1 MKNVSRIFSAMVCS
15 ASLFAYGAYGA
26 VATTAGSN
34 LTAFNPSNSY
44 NNQWASMTNGRYD
57 STASAKADFGNC
69 NAIVLRCA
77 QPKCANGGCGEMSV
91 AAGIVAG
98 CVKSNDKC
106 KQYGDDLINY
116 MTAQLVASS
125 QAKIN
130 AANAEQLQ
138 AAQQAAEQAQ
148 AAAQQAQMAQQQQI
162 AEMQSNMQQQM
173 MQMQQQMAE
182 QNAQSAQAIAD
193 ALAASQQQQQQAISE
208 MRSAATTAAQ
218 AEVTGAV
225 VTQEDKEAISRGV
238 SEDVLLR
245 ETISGQINTY
255 IDNANTSLNEVKA
268 AMETSFEYAGCDN
281 RGDNCAGPKRV
292 KKWRELAVEFIDPY
306 DKVVDNISNALDVAQ
321 VVGADLN
328 DIYMML
334 NNSCNQWGQYMCT
347 GNGRITY
354 DIDPKTGQ
362 KGAPSVCT
370 NSLGVDN
377 SAYNNCL
384 LKCRSQNVAANIKST
399 QLNGGLNAPDFS
411 GDFMQTNSLFSG
423 SDIKIEFDPNML
435 ATANAEVDCAAQCA
449 QYRSLKVNADCT
461 PCTLLK
467 LLPDKEEVYDMWV
480 NTESNSPNNQVIVA
494 CASSAMKTGL
504 LARHA
509 KRKSGAGT
517 LDLDVLEEWINAH
530 ESNTVK
536 NNEAD
541 KIADYCA
548 KFPNI
553 EAVKNKKV
561 IDPKQLCTNKYQDD
575 YCDGI
580 KPEYAI
586 CDTHPW
592 NAGLYGDDA
601 LASGNL
607 ETTKTAVGNKVTL
620 VSQQLYKQYE
630 YLRATLK
637 RLETSLKKSVLAAK
651 LEKAGA
657 SSNNS
662 GGGSGG
668 SSRNSDNTIFL
679 AGAENCFNKSNKE
692 SVYSCLQ
699 TNANLIITA
708 ASTNAVK
715 ACKQLRET
723 LKAAKLALAPETYN
737 TVSTSDDCKK
747 VENACNKNVA
757 VSCAQQLNFGV
768 MNELDKQKQQTQG
781 LQLLLGGTR

>member
-77 QPKCANGGCGEMSV
+77 QPKCANGGCGEMGV
-91 AAGIVAG
+91 AAGIVSG

-148 AAAQQAQMAQQQQI
+148 VAAQQAQMAQQQQI

-238 SEDVLLR
+238 SKDALLR
-245 ETISGQINTY
+245 ETISGQITTY
-255 IDNANTSLNEVKA
+255 IGDAKTSLNEVKA
-268 AMETSFEYAGCDN
+268 AMNTAFEYAGCDN

-334 NNSCNQWGQYMCT
+334 NNSCNQWGQYMCP
-347 GNGRITY
+347 GKGEITY
-354 DIDPKTGQ
+354 DTDPKTGQ
-362 KGAPSVCT
+362 KGAPRVCGTGEAKGLSDCLAKVEANEKETDENKKDKNLTHT
-370 NSLGVDN
+370 NCRA
-377 SAYNNCL
+377 AYE
-384 LKCRSQNVAANIKST
+384 KGCR
-399 QLNGGLNAPDFS
+399 
-411 GDFMQTNSLFSG
+411 
-423 SDIKIEFDPNML
+423 
-435 ATANAEVDCAAQCA
+435 
-449 QYRSLKVNADCT
+449 

-467 LLPDKEEVYDMWV
+467 LLPDKEEIYDMWV
-480 NTESNSPNNQVIVA
+480 NTEGDSQTNQVIVA

-517 LDLDVLEEWINAH
+517 LDLEVLEEWINAH
-530 ESNTVK
+530 ESNTTK
-536 NNEAD
+536 NTKEGAE
-541 KIADYCA
+541 KYCKA
-548 KFPNI
+548 LDNI
-553 EAVKNKKV
+553 ETIKNQKV
-561 IDPKQLCTNKYQDD
+561 IKPEKLCNTYIDD

-580 KPEYAI
+580 NPEYAI

-592 NAGLYGDDA
+592 NAGKYGEDA
-601 LASGNL
+601 LKSENL
-607 ETTKTAVGNKVTL
+607 EEIKTAVGNKVTL

-637 RLETSLKKSVLAAK
+637 RLETSLEKSVLAAK

-679 AGAENCFNKSNKE
+679 AGAENCSNKDSKE
-692 SVYSCLQ
+692 ALYSCLQ
-699 TNANLIITA
+699 NNANLVITA

-715 ACKQLRET
+715 ACKQLRST
-723 LKAAKLALAPETYN
+723 LDAALIAFNIKDNKYGDIGNACSN
-737 TVSTSDDCKK
+737 ITS
-747 VENACNKNVA
+747 CNKNVA
-757 VSCAQQLNFGV
+757 VSCAQQLKFHV
-768 MNELDKQKQQTQG
+768 MDELDKRKQQTQG
-781 LQLLLGGTR
+781 LQSLQSLFGGKKE

>member
-77 QPKCANGGCGEMSV
+77 QPKCANGGCGEMGV
-91 AAGIVAG
+91 AAGIVSG

-148 AAAQQAQMAQQQQI
+148 VAAQQAQMAQQQQI

-182 QNAQSAQAIAD
+182 QSAQSAQAIAD

-245 ETISGQINTY
+245 NTISGQITTY
-255 IDNANTSLNEVKA
+255 IDDAKTSLDEVKA
-268 AMETSFEYAGCDN
+268 AMNTAFEYAGCDN

-306 DKVVDNISNALDVAQ
+306 DKVVDNISNALDIAQ

-347 GNGRITY
+347 GNGTITY

-362 KGAPSVCT
+362 KGAPSVCESAQ
-370 NSLGVDN
+370 NCDN
-377 SAYNNCL
+377 AMY
-384 LKCRSQNVAANIKST
+384 
-399 QLNGGLNAPDFS
+399 
-411 GDFMQTNSLFSG
+411 
-423 SDIKIEFDPNML
+423 EH
-435 ATANAEVDCAAQCA
+435 
-449 QYRSLKVNADCT
+449 ADCVANCNNFNKKAEKDAQEKFGVGMDVMAET
-461 PCTLLK
+461 IGYDFKQDCKRQCQPILEQKCGLTCKPCTLLK

-509 KRKSGAGT
+509 KRKSGVGT
-517 LDLDVLEEWINAH
+517 LDLEILEEWINAH

-536 NNEAD
+536 NSD
-541 KIADYCA
+541 STKIAEYCA
-548 KFPNI
+548 EFPNI

-561 IDPKQLCTNKYQDD
+561 IDPKQLCKNNYKDD
-575 YCDGI
+575 YCEKIDP
-580 KPEYAI
+580 KYAI

-592 NAGLYGDDA
+592 NAGFYDDKA
-601 LASGNL
+601 LKSDNL
-607 ETTKTAVGNKVTL
+607 EKTKTAVGDKVTL

-662 GGGSGG
+662 GGGTGG
-668 SSRNSDNTIFL
+668 SSRNSDNTIVL
-679 AGAENCFNKSNKE
+679 AGAENCSNKDSKE
-692 SVYSCLQ
+692 AVYSCLQ
-699 TNANLIITA
+699 NNANLVITA

-715 ACKQLRET
+715 ACKQLRST
-723 LKAAKLALAPETYN
+723 LDATLPAFGFGTDYGKIGSECAKI
-737 TVSTSDDCKK
+737 TS
-747 VENACNKNVA
+747 CNKNVA
-757 VSCAQQLNFGV
+757 VSCAQQLKFLV
-768 MNELDKQKQQTQG
+768 MNELDKRKQQTQG
-781 LQLLLGGTR
+781 LQFLLGGTR

>member
-69 NAIVLRCA
+69 NAVVLRCA
-77 QPKCANGGCGEMSV
+77 QPKCANGGCGEMGV
-91 AAGIVAG
+91 AAGIVSG

-208 MRSAATTAAQ
+208 MRAAATTAAQ

-245 ETISGQINTY
+245 ETISGEITTY
-255 IDNANTSLNEVKA
+255 IDNAKTSLDEVKA
-268 AMETSFEYAGCDN
+268 AMNTSFEYAGCDN

-292 KKWRELAVEFIDPY
+292 KKWRELAVGFIDPY

-321 VVGADLN
+321 VVGVDLN

-334 NNSCNQWGQYMCT
+334 NDSCNQWGQYMCT
-347 GNGRITY
+347 GSEKGNIVYET
-354 DIDPKTGQ
+354 DEKTGQ
-362 KGAPSVCT
+362 KGVPGVCENGTWTYHEDTKKWKCDGT
-370 NSLGVDN
+370 NAKYS
-377 SAYNNCL
+377 
-384 LKCRSQNVAANIKST
+384 
-399 QLNGGLNAPDFS
+399 
-411 GDFMQTNSLFSG
+411 
-423 SDIKIEFDPNML
+423 
-435 ATANAEVDCAAQCA
+435 
-449 QYRSLKVNADCT
+449 

-517 LDLDVLEEWINAH
+517 LDLEVLEEWINTH
-530 ESNTVK
+530 ESNTAK
-536 NNEAD
+536 NNSTDAG
-541 KIADYCA
+541 KYCA
-548 KFPNI
+548 KFDGI

-561 IDPKQLCTNKYQDD
+561 IDPDELCTNNYTKQG

-580 KPEYAI
+580 DPKYAI

-592 NAGLYGDDA
+592 NAGFYGGDA
-601 LASGNL
+601 LKSDNL
-607 ETTKTAVGNKVTL
+607 ETTKTEVGNKVTL

-668 SSRNSDNTIFL
+668 SSRNSDNTIVL
-679 AGAENCFNKSNKE
+679 AGAENCSNKDSKE
-692 SVYSCLQ
+692 AVYSCLQ
-699 TNANLIITA
+699 NNANLVITA

-715 ACKQLRET
+715 ACKQLRST
-723 LKAAKLALAPETYN
+723 LDATLPAFGFGTDYSKIGSECAKI
-737 TVSTSDDCKK
+737 TS
-747 VENACNKNVA
+747 CNKNVA
-757 VSCAQQLNFGV
+757 VSCAQQLKFLV
-768 MNELDKQKQQTQG
+768 MNELDKRKQQTQG
-781 LQLLLGGTR
+781 LQLLLGGAR